1 MEERAKIHEESGEEK
16 SSLDG
21 QNTVIRLENVWKIY
35 QMGDVQVPALRG
47 IDLEVEKGE
56 FLTIAGA
63 SGSGKS
69 TMMNLIGC
77 LDLPSKGK
85 IFLGG
90 DDIADFSESQ
100 LAQIRGQKI
109 GFVFQQFNL
118 IPTLTALENVMLPL
132 EFQNVDT
139 PTARESAFTLL
150 NLVGLGDR
158 VHHLPSQL
166 SGGQQQRVAISR
178 ALAVDPEIILA
189 DEPTGNLDSKTGA
202 FVMDFFSEIHRKES
216 KTVIIVTHDFYL
228 VKRAE
233 RVVYLKD
240 GEIERI
246 EHNHKKEG
254 GGLA

>member
-1 MEERAKIHEESGEEK
+1 MSPA
-16 SSLDG
+16 G
-21 QNTVIRLENVWKIY
+21 QNTVIQLENVWKIY

-47 IDLEVEKGE
+47 IDLAVEKGE
-56 FLTIAGA
+56 FLAIAGA

-85 IFLGG
+85 IRLDGT
-90 DDIADFSESQ
+90 DIASFGESQ

-118 IPTLTALENVMLPL
+118 IPTLTALENVALPL
-132 EFQNVDT
+132 EFQDLDSAR
-139 PTARESAFTLL
+139 ARETALELL
-150 NLVGLGDR
+150 ELVGLGDR

-178 ALAVDPEIILA
+178 ALAVDPDIILA
-189 DEPTGNLDSKTGA
+189 DEPTGNLDSKTGE
-202 FVMDFFSEIHRKES
+202 FVMHLLDDIHRGDS
-216 KTVIIVTHDFYL
+216 KTIILVTHDFYL

-233 RVVYLKD
+233 RVIYLKD

-246 EHNHKKEG
+246 EWNHEKPG
-254 GGLA
+254 GA